1 VAGGK
6 KLKQKTNKMH
16 NLKLSIVLAL
26 ITILA
31 GGCGLLEGVFE
42 AGFWAGL
49 IGVLVLLL
57 IIFGIIKLFQSMW
70 KK

>member
-1 VAGGK
+1 MHRV
-6 KLKQKTNKMH
+6 KL
-16 NLKLSIVLAL
+16 LIILSL
-26 ITILA
+26 IMLI
-31 GGCGLLEGVFE
+31 GGCSLLEGVFE

>member
-1 VAGGK
+1 MK
-6 KLKQKTNKMH
+6 RFMHKIKM
-16 NLKLSIVLAL
+16 LIILSL
-26 ITILA
+26 IMLT

-49 IGVLVLLL
+49 IGVLVVLL
-57 IIFGIIKLFQSMW
+57 IIFGIIKLFQTMW